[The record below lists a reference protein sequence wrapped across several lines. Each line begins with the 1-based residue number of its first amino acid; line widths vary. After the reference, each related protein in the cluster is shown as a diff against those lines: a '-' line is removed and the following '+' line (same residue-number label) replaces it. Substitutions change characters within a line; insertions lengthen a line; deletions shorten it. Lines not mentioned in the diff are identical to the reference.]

1 MNRVRPTIGVVVLL
15 CAMAGTLAV
24 ARGAAAG
31 NGDAVAY
38 QIDPAHSGVQTDVS
52 LAPPYA
58 RRWTTSFSGPVS
70 YPLIAGGRVF
80 ITAESA
86 DYTRGI
92 VYALD
97 PADGHVLWSYS
108 SPTIYGSGFSAYDGG
123 RLFVI
128 NSDGSLYTFDAATG
142 VVLWNTRLPGQYF
155 FSAPPTAADGVVYV
169 GGSGS
174 GGTLYAVDEGSGR
187 LLASAPLES
196 GDVSSPTLAQGDVFV
211 AYPCVNVWGFHQ
223 VTLGFPVWTFF
234 GPCSGGGGE
243 TAPYSAG
250 RLFVADGWGHLIFDA
265 GTGAVL
271 GSFGTSRQ
279 ASVPAVDGDMAWFVD
294 GGPLVAENVSTGS
307 YAWSFV
313 GDGAL
318 WNIPPLVISNGF
330 GLRQVVA
337 LSSGG
342 NIYALDGT
350 TGRVIWQQKTIDQP
364 LTFQMPA
371 VVAGGG
377 LLLVPGG
384 SQLAAYESQ
393 SLAKCDL
400 SGYPSS
406 KGVLNLKNANL
417 AGCYLPGAQLAGAN
431 ATNANAKDAYL
442 ATANLSGANLSQ
454 ARLARAV
461 LDNANLSG
469 AKLSMADLN
478 GASLAGA
485 NLTGATFSQT
495 TCPDGSNSNANG
507 GTCLGH
513 LAQ

>member
-1 MNRVRPTIGVVVLL
+1 MSRVRLTISVVVLL
-15 CAMAGTLAV
+15 CSIGSLIVAGS
-24 ARGAAAG
+24 AAAG
-31 NGDAVAY
+31 SGDAVTY
-38 QIDPAHSGVQTDVS
+38 QIDPAHSGVQSDIS

-58 RRWTTSFSGPVS
+58 RRWTAAFPGPVS

-86 DYTRGI
+86 DFTRGI

-97 PADGHVLWSYS
+97 PADGHLLWSYS
-108 SPTIYGSGFSAYDGG
+108 SPTTYGSGFSAYDGG

-128 NSDGSLYTFDAATG
+128 NSDGSLNAFDAATG
-142 VVLWNTRLPGQYF
+142 AILWSTRLPGQYM
-155 FSAPPTAADGVVYV
+155 FSAPPTAANGVVYV

-174 GGTLYAVDEGSGR
+174 GGTLYAVDESSGI
-187 LLASAPLES
+187 LLASAPLE
-196 GDVSSPTLAQGDVFV
+196 GADVSSPTLALGDVFV
-211 AYPCVNVWGFHQ
+211 AYPCLDVWSFHQ
-223 VTLGFPVWTFF
+223 VTLGFPVWHYF
-234 GPCSGGGGE
+234 GPCNGGGGE

-250 RLFVADGWGHLIFDA
+250 RLFVADSWGHLIFDA

-271 GSFGTSRQ
+271 GSFGTSRD
-279 ASVPAVDGDMAWFVD
+279 ASVPAVDGDTAWFVD
-294 GGPLVAENVSTGS
+294 GGPLVAENISTGS
-307 YAWSFV
+307 YPWSFT

-318 WNIPPLVISNGF
+318 WNIPPLVIENGL
-330 GLRQVVA
+330 GRQQVVA

-342 NIYALDGT
+342 NIYALDGA
-350 TGRVIWQQKTIDQP
+350 TGRVLWQQKTIDQP
-364 LTFQMPA
+364 LTFQIPA
-371 VVAGGG
+371 VVAGEG

-393 SLAKCDL
+393 PLAKCDL
-400 SGYPSS
+400 SAYPST

-417 AGCYLPGAQLAGAN
+417 AGCYLPAANLAGAI

-442 ATANLSGANLSQ
+442 AAANLSGANLSQ
-454 ARLARAV
+454 ASFARAV
-461 LDNANLSG
+461 LDNSNLSG
-469 AKLSMADLN
+469 AKLSMTDLT

-485 NLTGATFSQT
+485 NLTGVTWSQT

-513 LAQ
+513 LTP